1 MTEPA
6 ELAWIVP
13 GDPAQN
19 TGGYRYDA
27 RIVAGLRARGWQV
40 TVHGL
45 DGRFPHADDTAR
57 RSLATTLADLPDG
70 AAVVIDG
77 LALGGLPQQ
86 AQAEA
91 KRLKLLALVHHPLAD
106 ETPGQPPDPGL
117 IDSERTALAA
127 CRAVAVTSPF
137 TARRLAELALYP
149 GPVAVITP
157 GVERADLAS
166 SAMALARDGR
176 LHRQARWLCV
186 ASLTPRKGH
195 ACLLDA
201 LAGLD
206 GDWQLTLIG
215 SPERAPEHASRLK
228 NQAEGLGLS
237 GRLVWLGETD
247 DAILADSYHQAD
259 LCLIPSHYE
268 GFGMVATEA
277 LARGIALVSTT
288 GGALADT
295 VPEQASLRVAPDDA
309 ASLGQ
314 ALASWLEEPP
324 LRQRLAQAALDE
336 RLALADWPCSIERF
350 ERWLCMNLAAARPSP
365 PAPDE
370 QPDSQ

>member
-1 MTEPA
+1 MTEPT

-27 RIVAGLRARGWQV
+27 RIVAGLRERGWPV

-45 DGRFPHADDTAR
+45 DGRFPRVDDTAR
-57 RSLATTLADLPDG
+57 ESLATTLAGLPDG

-77 LALGGLPQQ
+77 LALSGLPEP

-91 KRLKLLALVHHPLAD
+91 KRLKLLALIHHPLAD
-106 ETPGQPPDPGL
+106 ETPGQPPEL
-117 IDSERTALAA
+117 ELVNSERSALAA

-137 TARRLAELALYP
+137 TARRLSELALYP

-157 GVERADLAS
+157 GVEPADEAAS
-166 SAMALARDGR
+166 AAALARDGK
-176 LHRQARWLCV
+176 LQRQARWLCV

-195 ACLLDA
+195 ACLLEA

-215 SPERAPEHASRLK
+215 SPERAPEHAAGLK
-228 NQAEGLGLS
+228 YQAERLGIS

-247 DAILADSYHQAD
+247 EATLADSYHQAD

-268 GFGMVATEA
+268 GYGMVVTEA

-295 VPEQASLRVAPDDA
+295 VPTDAALRVAPSDV
-309 ASLGQ
+309 ASLRQ
-314 ALASWLEEPP
+314 ALARWLDQPD
-324 LRQRLAQAALDE
+324 LRQRLARAALT
-336 RLALADWPCSIERF
+336 RRQQLSDWPCSIERF
-350 ERWLCMNLAAARPSP
+350 ERWLWTNLATRS
-365 PAPDE
+365 DD
-370 QPDSQ
+370 QPDTQ